1 MELKLEDLVVG
12 EIYYENY
19 NNLNGNKYIFEYCKN
34 QNGKGYKHHI
44 NTSTNNYSNNTKH
57 PSQNGFQ
64 MEGVRHATA
73 KEKAWL
79 NACIKANK
87 FIPLSEIKEEPI
99 DILSKLELW

>member
-1 MELKLEDLVVG
+1 MELKLEDLVEG
-12 EIYYENY
+12 EIYYAEYDKNTWAVIKAFKKGFKNSSGCY
-19 NNLNGNKYIFEYCKN
+19 FNSNNFSYYHSNSWSCKN
-34 QNGKGYKHHI
+34 NI
-44 NTSTNNYSNNTKH
+44 
-57 PSQNGFQ
+57 
-64 MEGVRHATA
+64 RHATA